1 MENVAIE
8 GIGNLSVV
16 TEMFTQLGCVETD
29 NCIVVATNR
38 DFVGGG
44 LSGGDILKTNATIT
58 GAKAGGIVG
67 GLVGGAVANAVNS
80 AVQEQ
85 VDAFNQTLDIRQR
98 IAFDTST
105 YAGFLIN
112 VLSTGIGVIPLR
124 NSGQIVPKVKD
135 LITDIQNFCF
145 FSYEELEYV
154 SLKKLPL
161 VFSSMKLA
169 LCFKNTGELK
179 VDTPWQVPKK
189 HKLVPYQEQNFSK
202 LAARL
207 NK

>member
-8 GIGNLSVV
+8 
-16 TEMFTQLGCVETD
+16 
-29 NCIVVATNR
+29 
-38 DFVGGG
+38 
-44 LSGGDILKTNATIT
+44 
-58 GAKAGGIVG
+58 
-67 GLVGGAVANAVNS
+67 
-80 AVQEQ
+80 
-85 VDAFNQTLDIRQR
+85 
-98 IAFDTST
+98 
-105 YAGFLIN
+105 
-112 VLSTGIGVIPLR
+112 GIGVIPLR

-189 HKLVPYQEQNFSK
+189 HKLVSYQEENFNK

-207 NK
+207 SK